1 MYFMKHYRENVVNLC
16 GVTDVHTVVVASG
29 AVQGTG
35 SRVSS
40 AVVGQEINN
49 NPLASGSSEK
59 RLEARPSQ
67 TVEFNRTWL
76 LHHFSSLQTH
86 SLTVHVIRRSILVFL
101 VCAR

>member
-1 MYFMKHYRENVVNLC
+1 MKHYRENVVNLC